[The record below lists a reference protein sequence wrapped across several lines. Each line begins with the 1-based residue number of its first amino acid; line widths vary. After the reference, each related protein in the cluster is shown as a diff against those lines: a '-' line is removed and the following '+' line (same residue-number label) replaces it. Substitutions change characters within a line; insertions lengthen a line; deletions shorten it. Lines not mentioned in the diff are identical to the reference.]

1 MRTKRSVRTDTDNT
15 LCSFILQFLAM
26 SSSTRLSTALIL
38 PGLEVD
44 FPLGETSAKCMQS
57 SVDTWWYLYPSHML
71 RRLLVIGLQRDFC
84 DRSELIL
91 QTSALFFSNKHAQ
104 TYLYYNIQPSLTK
117 AKSSEGQ
124 MKSEIINREFTH

>member
-1 MRTKRSVRTDTDNT
+1 
-15 LCSFILQFLAM
+15 
-26 SSSTRLSTALIL
+26 
-38 PGLEVD
+38 
-44 FPLGETSAKCMQS
+44 
-57 SVDTWWYLYPSHML
+57 ML